1 MNRARPH
8 RRAPGNH
15 RMRHP
20 SAARRPF
27 AAVAATLLALAG
39 LGSGAAPARA
49 ETWSTCTGFVDSV
62 PAVITTQG
70 VWCLRRDV
78 STAITSGR
86 AIEIASNNVTLDCNG
101 FRIGG
106 LAAGTGSNAH
116 GIQASNRQNL
126 VVRNCTLRGFHTG
139 ILVSGGGG
147 HVVADNRL
155 DGNLV
160 YGIQVSALDSL
171 VERNQVFD
179 TGGHTAS
186 ANAFGIASNGD
197 IVGNRVSRLQAYL
210 PNGDLHGIQARG
222 AGTQVRGN
230 AVSWFTALAT
240 GGQVKASYGIHVL
253 GVDNVRVSDNHVSG
267 GTVAGWG
274 IYATLPRNFCLSNT
288 VGGFATGKIHANCQG
303 TGNATSD

>member
-1 MNRARPH
+1 MARPSWP
-8 RRAPGNH
+8 R
-15 RMRHP
+15 
-20 SAARRPF
+20 SALL
-27 AAVAATLLALAG
+27 VLLAG
-39 LGSGAAPARA
+39 FSPGGPARG
-49 ETWSTCTGFVDSV
+49 ETFHTCAGFIDAL
-62 PAVITTQG
+62 PATVSSPG
-70 VWCLRRDV
+70 VWCLRKDL
-78 STAITSGR
+78 STAITAGTAVTVS
-86 AIEIASNNVTLDCNG
+86 ANNVTLDCNG